1 MLKQGLEALGAF
13 DLARAD
19 TYDTRPMSDGRSKLR
34 DVSVLAD
41 EGAVLPVEIPV
52 RDLPRL
58 LPELAADSG
67 IVRGELRFVR
77 EQGTPAVDASLEATV
92 TLVCQRCMRPM
103 SQQIVTESRV
113 CLPADEEAAARVPA
127 DFETMLA
134 PNGRLSLADLVAE
147 DLLLELPLS
156 PRHEDE
162 SECDAPAAASLADE
176 AKDEDV
182 PRRPFAGLAEL
193 MGREVRPADV
203 SDERPN
209 KTPRTRR

>member
-1 MLKQGLEALGAF
+1 
-13 DLARAD
+13 
-19 TYDTRPMSDGRSKLR
+19 MSDGRSKLR

-67 IVRGELRFVR
+67 VVRGELRFAR
-77 EQGTPAVDASLEATV
+77 EQGTPAVDVSLEATV
-92 TLVCQRCMRPM
+92 TLVCQRCM
-103 SQQIVTESRV
+103 QQMQQPLVTQSRV

-127 DFETMLA
+127 EFETMLA
-134 PNGRLSLADLVAE
+134 PNGRLSLPDLVAE

-162 SECDAPAAASLADE
+162 GECDALMAGVSAVEVDE
-176 AKDEDV
+176 TVE

-193 MGREVRPADV
+193 MGRDVRPADV
-203 SDERPN
+203 ADERPD
-209 KTPRTRR
+209 KAPRTRR